1 MFSNV
6 LLKKWIFWYCY
17 HYLSIHPDSIIAVN
31 LKACI
36 EYSSNVNDK
45 EAKKILFDLQE
56 KMKKP
61 DLIEDNDILR
71 YDLSVFDTS
80 DSTSYKLKTFSNLL
94 DIIPEA
100 R

>member
-1 MFSNV
+1 M
-6 LLKKWIFWYCY
+6 
-17 HYLSIHPDSIIAVN
+17 N

-56 KMKKP
+56 KTKKP